1 MTTNRVVWSWSQT
14 EKFLGVV
21 DGGNLGG
28 AVDLVHLVADH
39 MEPVKTRV
47 VLAAGTP

>member
-1 MTTNRVVWSWSQT
+1 MTTNRVVWSWSQA

-39 MEPVKTRV
+39 MEPVKTRL
-47 VLAAGTP
+47 VLDPDTP